1 MNTRLEKRDVYSKE
15 QLHGIAARCDW
26 FVHNGQ
32 VLAKTK
38 IPKTIFI
45 SSHRRVTLPFFITRV
60 LPILQSPVV
69 LVIAS
74 EDYTFPSG
82 LKDARYKDV
91 YAGYQLH
98 IWDMIN
104 NPLILHIFVENLDTI
119 HPKLTPIPLGILAYT
134 EFQPAVEASKLPIS
148 FDTRHIDV
156 YCRSR
161 IHGPDAQW
169 DDRRRVDSYCK
180 TAWSSFTKLEQTE
193 ISSVSLYEYMG
204 KSKFCICVHGGGIDP
219 SPKAWE
225 AILCGAIP
233 ILEHSTLDAAYS
245 RLPVVYV
252 DAWTPDA
259 ITPQK
264 CKEWLAAMRPY
275 YEDPEKR
282 AKVLEMLYIDYW
294 WNIIKA
300 PLEKLPGVSVR

>member
-1 MNTRLEKRDVYSKE
+1 MQTLQYFTKE
-15 QLHGIAARCDW
+15 
-26 FVHNGQ
+26 
-32 VLAKTK
+32 VL
-38 IPKTIFI
+38 PSI
-45 SSHRRVTLPFFITRV
+45 SSPF
-60 LPILQSPVV
+60 V

-82 LKDARYKDV
+82 LKDARYNPFTTDESKV
-91 YAGYQLH
+91 MVQN
-98 IWDMIN
+98 MIN
-104 NPLILHIFVENLDTI
+104 NPLILHIFVENLDTL
-119 HPKLTPIPLGILAYT
+119 HPKLTPIPLGILLYNQQHRYAINAT
-134 EFQPAVEASKLPIS
+134 KLSVS
-148 FDTRHIDV
+148 FDTRSIDV
-156 YCRSR
+156 YSR
-161 IHGPDAQW
+161 NRMPGFHAQW
-169 DDRRRVDSYCK
+169 EDRRRVELYCK
-180 TAWSSFTKLEQTE
+180 TVWSSFAKLHEDE
-193 ISSVSLYEYMG
+193 ISPVVLYEYMG

-294 WNIIKA
+294 WNIIMA
-300 PLEKLPGVSVR
+300 PIEKLPGVSAQ